1 MNMNRKPKPKSE
13 RYRGLRDFLGELRR
27 SRSGLIGLIMIFAFI
42 IISVYSTA
50 EFPYSKAQEWNDRRY
65 WTNNPTSV
73 PPAWIQYVTNRALP
87 ETMFYRAPN
96 STKTRVRYNGTTSIV
111 IGIDQSLS
119 FRYTFDDTPTNVIIS
134 MNVQFSKS
142 APKITITWVKP
153 PENAGAHATSIELA
167 KFNMALGA
175 GQPPYY
181 NVSEDLYPVADKEI
195 KGKLAYFLQTS
206 FNRTIDPDN
215 IDTLEVLFGTNKS
228 LSGTAPF
235 QILKGTYHL
244 RISYESYNSALDFP
258 SGKPLIDDIKSL
270 QLVLGGRVYG
280 LMGTDSWGRDLFAG
294 ILWGAPAALV
304 IGLLTSVVSVAIG
317 VFLGVLSGFY
327 GGRVDDVVQRITDY
341 FLILPFL
348 PLLIFLSF
356 ILRPSIWNLIWLL
369 SVFGWPG
376 ITKVVRSIALQIRE
390 SGYVEAAR
398 ALGAS
403 RMRILLRH
411 VLPQTLPYT
420 FANVALSVPGAI
432 FAEASISFLGLG
444 DPVIPTWGK
453 ILGDAQAAGAVIGG
467 YWWWVLIPGL
477 CIILVAMSFA
487 LLGNALDR
495 ILTPKLRR
503 R

>member
-1 MNMNRKPKPKSE
+1 M
-13 RYRGLRDFLGELRR
+13 
-27 SRSGLIGLIMIFAFI
+27 
-42 IISVYSTA
+42 
-50 EFPYSKAQEWNDRRY
+50 
-65 WTNNPTSV
+65 
-73 PPAWIQYVTNRALP
+73 
-87 ETMFYRAPN
+87 ETG
-96 STKTRVRYNGTTSIV
+96 V
-111 IGIDQSLS
+111 
-119 FRYTFDDTPTNVIIS
+119 
-134 MNVQFSKS
+134 
-142 APKITITWVKP
+142 
-153 PENAGAHATSIELA
+153 
-167 KFNMALGA
+167 

-181 NVSEDLYPVADKEI
+181 NVSKDLYPVADKQI
-195 KGKLAYFLQTS
+195 KASLASFLQAS

-215 IDTLEVLFGTNKS
+215 VNTLEVLFGTNKS
-228 LSGTAPF
+228 LSGTVPF

-244 RISYESYNSALDFP
+244 RISYASYNSASDFP
-258 SGKPLIDDIKSL
+258 SGKPLVDDIKSL
-270 QLVLGGRVYG
+270 QLVLSGRVYG
-280 LMGTDSWGRDLFAG
+280 LMGTDSWGRDLLVG
-294 ILWGAPAALV
+294 ILWGAPAALI
-304 IGLLTSVVSVAIG
+304 IGLLTSIVSVAIG

-356 ILRPSIWNLIWLL
+356 ILHPSIWNLIWLL

-403 RMRILLRH
+403 NIRILVRH
-411 VLPQTLPYT
+411 VLPQALPYT
-420 FANVALSVPGAI
+420 FANIALSVPSAI

-453 ILGDAQAAGAVIGG
+453 ILGDAQTAGAVIGG